1 MLCAFIVV
9 VVFVLVGIFVV
20 VVEIVVV
27 TLVVIYWKN
36 RQIGQW
42 LGLERT

>member
-20 VVEIVVV
+20 VEIVVV
-27 TLVVIYWKN
+27 TVVVIYWKN